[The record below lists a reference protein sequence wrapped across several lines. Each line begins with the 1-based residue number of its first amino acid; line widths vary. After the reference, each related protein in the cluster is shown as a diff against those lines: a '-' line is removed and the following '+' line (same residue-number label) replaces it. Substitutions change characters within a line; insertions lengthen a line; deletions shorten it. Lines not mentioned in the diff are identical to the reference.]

1 VVRVHYPY
9 VSPSQEDLQVLR
21 HALYDDDMGRTDSVS
36 RWVQP
41 KNASRVKREG
51 YADTRLDD
59 ISLTDGRIAPG
70 WSTLGEVAQG
80 SKACTFG
87 PEISFGTHMAAA
99 KPGHK
104 ITILKVTWPGCDIVT
119 YRKSLYPT
127 IISTLREYDAD
138 VEIGAYEL
146 AGMLWLQG
154 ESDAG
159 VREKDIWSATQ
170 TYPSA
175 AAYGARLQDRILAL
189 RKDTGK
195 QVPFAAL
202 TMRVFGDRALGAF
215 PAANNP
221 HNFDVI
227 NEAFEKL
234 ASTLPSVY
242 AVNGQRFITNRY
254 FDDGTREHCL
264 SAAQQHCLGPRL
276 AAMLLVGGCLIQK
289 DLHFTARGQIRVG
302 VEFAVTLLD
311 AEKEKYGLLPHGV
324 NTSVRVDAAVLPHR
338 SLA

>member
-1 VVRVHYPY
+1 MVRNADSEPIDIEPPTATPPPPLTLHPLLLTHHPRPSSNHSSSLLSPHFHLPPSQPNDFRLVRVCVP
-9 VSPSQEDLQVLR
+9 Q
-21 HALYDDDMGRTDSVS
+21 
-36 RWVQP
+36 
-41 KNASRVKREG
+41 
-51 YADTRLDD
+51 
-59 ISLTDGRIAPG
+59 
-70 WSTLGEVAQG
+70 
-80 SKACTFG
+80 
-87 PEISFGTHMAAA
+87 
-99 KPGHK
+99 
-104 ITILKVTWPGCDIVT
+104 
-119 YRKSLYPT
+119 
-127 IISTLREYDAD
+127 
-138 VEIGAYEL
+138 
-146 AGMLWLQG
+146 
-154 ESDAG
+154 
-159 VREKDIWSATQ
+159 
-170 TYPSA
+170 YPSA
-175 AAYGARLQDRILAL
+175 AAYGARLKDMVLAL

-242 AVNGQRFITNRY
+242 AVNGQKFITNRY
-254 FDDGTREHCL
+254 FDDGPREHCL

-311 AEKEKYGLLPHGV
+311 AEKEKYGVLPHGV
-324 NTSVRVDAAVLPHR
+324 NASVRVDAAVLPHPPSRKSDSEIR
-338 SLA
+338 SILRSG